1 MSYIST
7 ATSPHHRR
15 AVGIKEHGNLNAYS
29 VFKHELVKANKYRNI
44 STYVLKCS
52 RGYRLT
58 SITQSMSLSHLF
70 WTANSE
76 KRTAGRFTFPS
87 ASVSPDD
94 MSAAPPAALLP
105 ELWQLPLLCRHC
117 FLSQSRISC
126 LKSLLDELKP
136 SLACMQRPRASRWCT
151 AVGRIPRGKLAWVCC
166 PVVKGKSLEWSLYT
180 PGVAGK
186 GFPNA
191 VHHLRRGSCAGQS
204 CSPAAPP
211 LLQCCSA
218 NFSGSCRGLLH
229 GKLWISL
236 GMQEK
241 PSRPHTNQTEL
252 EIPLNRLTQSIT
264 DMPVHG
270 QSSLPCETVPG
281 LFLNKCQDAPHLLS
295 NFPIVPLHLV
305 IYLFIFR

>member
-7 ATSPHHRR
+7 ATSLHHRR
-15 AVGIKEHGNLNAYS
+15 VSGIKEHGNVNAYN

-52 RGYRLT
+52 RGYGLT
-58 SITQSMSLSHLF
+58 SITQSLSLSHLF

-94 MSAAPPAALLP
+94 TSVAPPAVLLP

-136 SLACMQRPRASRWCT
+136 SLACMQRPWASRWCI
-151 AVGRIPRGKLAWVCC
+151 AVGWIPQRKLAWVCC
-166 PVVKGKSLEWSLYT
+166 PVVKGRSLEYSLYT
-180 PGVAGK
+180 PEVAGQ
-186 GFPNA
+186 GFPSA
-191 VHHLRRGSCAGQS
+191 VHHLQRGSWLGQS

-218 NFSGSCRGLLH
+218 NFSGLLH
-229 GKLWISL
+229 RKLWISL
-236 GMQEK
+236 GMQKK

-252 EIPLNRLTQSIT
+252 EILLKRLTQSIT
-264 DMPVHG
+264 DMLVHS

-295 NFPIVPLHLV
+295 SFPIVSLHLC
-305 IYLFIFR
+305 IYLSIFR